1 MNKDLLVKIK
11 TFLPLSFGIF
21 LVYYSFQNT
30 SAEDKINILNSITNA
45 NYTFVFLS
53 ICIGI
58 LSHLS
63 RAIRWKYLILPLGYK
78 INILNSIMSIFAGF
92 LSNFGIPRS
101 GEILR
106 ASLIYYYQK
115 IPFEKSFGTIVT
127 ERIIDFLILLSCIF
141 LGINISSKI
150 KLPDSFLSSNFILY
164 LILFVAITCLIFI
177 LISTKNL
184 RIKVFIFFD
193 GLKQGVL
200 SISKIENKKYFFF
213 HTIFIWTSYFFMLY
227 IVKFSM
233 PETFSLGFEPI
244 FIAFIAGAIA
254 MIITNGG
261 IGSYPLAIASIIS
274 QYEVSYEAALA
285 FGWIVWTSQT
295 IMIVILGSLSFV
307 FLPILNKK

>member
-1 MNKDLLVKIK
+1 MNKNLLIKIK
-11 TFLPLSFGIF
+11 IFLPLSFGIF
-21 LVYYSFQNT
+21 LVYYSFQNST
-30 SAEDKINILNSITNA
+30 SEDKITILNSITKA

-53 ICIGI
+53 ICIGV

-63 RAIRWKYLILPLGYK
+63 RAVRWKYLILPLGYK
-78 INILNSIMSIFAGF
+78 LNILNSIMSIFTGF

-106 ASLIYYYQK
+106 ASLISYYEK
-115 IPFEKSFGTIVT
+115 IPFAKSFGTIVT
-127 ERIIDFLILLSCIF
+127 ERIIDFFILLSCIF

-150 KLPDSFLSSNFILY
+150 KLPDSFLSSDFILY
-164 LILFVAITCLIFI
+164 LILFVAIACLIFI
-177 LISTKNL
+177 SISTKNL
-184 RIKVFIFFD
+184 RIKFFIFFH
-193 GLKQGVL
+193 GLKQGLL
-200 SISKIENKKYFFF
+200 SIVKMENKKSFFF

-227 IVKFSM
+227 IIKFSM

-254 MIITNGG
+254 MTLTNGG

-274 QYEVSYEAALA
+274 QYEVPYEAALA

>member
-30 SAEDKINILNSITNA
+30 SAEDKINILNSIINA

-78 INILNSIMSIFAGF
+78 LNILNSIMSIFAGF

>member
-11 TFLPLSFGIF
+11 TFLPLSLDIF
-21 LVYYSFQNT
+21 LVYYSFQST
-30 SAEDKINILNSITNA
+30 SNEDKLIILNSVAKA

-63 RAIRWKYLILPLGYK
+63 RAIRWKYLIHPLGYK
-78 INILNSIMSIFAGF
+78 LNILNSIMSIFAGF

-106 ASLIYYYQK
+106 ASIIYYYEK
-115 IPFEKSFGTIVT
+115 IPFEKSFGTIIS
-127 ERIIDFLILLSCIF
+127 ERIIDFLVLLSCII

-164 LILFVAITCLIFI
+164 LILFIAIAYLIFI
-177 LISTKNL
+177 SISIKNL
-184 RIKVFIFFD
+184 RIKFLIFFD
-193 GLKQGVL
+193 GLKQGIF
-200 SISKIENKKYFFF
+200 SIVKMENKKSFFF
-213 HTIFIWTSYFFMLY
+213 HTIFIWISYFFMLY

-261 IGSYPLAIASIIS
+261 IGAYPLAIASIIS
-274 QYEVSYEAALA
+274 QYEVSYEIALA

-295 IMIVILGSLSFV
+295 IMIVLLGCLSFV

>member
-11 TFLPLSFGIF
+11 TFLPLSLGIF
-21 LVYYSFQNT
+21 LVYYSFQST
-30 SAEDKINILNSITNA
+30 SNEDKIIILNSVAKA

-63 RAIRWKYLILPLGYK
+63 RAIRWKYLIHPLGYK
-78 INILNSIMSIFAGF
+78 LNILYSIMSIFAGF

-106 ASLIYYYQK
+106 ASIIYYYEK
-115 IPFEKSFGTIVT
+115 IPFEKSFGTIIS
-127 ERIIDFLILLSCIF
+127 ERIIDFLVLLSCII
-141 LGINISSKI
+141 LAINISSKI

-164 LILFVAITCLIFI
+164 LILFIAIAYLIFI
-177 LISTKNL
+177 SISIKNL
-184 RIKVFIFFD
+184 RIKFLIFFD
-193 GLKQGVL
+193 GLKQGIF
-200 SISKIENKKYFFF
+200 SIVKMENKKSFFF
-213 HTIFIWTSYFFMLY
+213 HTIFIWVSYFFMLY

-244 FIAFIAGAIA
+244 FIAFIAGTIA

-261 IGSYPLAIASIIS
+261 IGAYPLAIASIIS
-274 QYEVSYEAALA
+274 QYEVSYEIALA

-295 IMIVILGSLSFV
+295 IMIVLLGSLSFI
-307 FLPILNKK
+307 FLPILKKK

>member
-11 TFLPLSFGIF
+11 TFLPLSLGIF
-21 LVYYSFQNT
+21 LVYYSFQST
-30 SAEDKINILNSITNA
+30 SNEDKLIILNSVAKA

-63 RAIRWKYLILPLGYK
+63 RAIRWKYLIHPLGYK
-78 INILNSIMSIFAGF
+78 LNILNSIMSIFAGF

-106 ASLIYYYQK
+106 ASIIYYYEK
-115 IPFEKSFGTIVT
+115 IPFEKSFGTIIS
-127 ERIIDFLILLSCIF
+127 ERIIDFLVLLSCII

-164 LILFVAITCLIFI
+164 LILFIVIAYLIFI
-177 LISTKNL
+177 SISIKKL
-184 RIKVFIFFD
+184 RIKFLIFFD
-193 GLKQGVL
+193 GLKQGIF
-200 SISKIENKKYFFF
+200 SIVKMENKKSFFF
-213 HTIFIWTSYFFMLY
+213 HTIFIWVSYFFMLY

-261 IGSYPLAIASIIS
+261 IGAYPLAIASIIS
-274 QYEVSYEAALA
+274 QYEVSYEIALA

-295 IMIVILGSLSFV
+295 IMIVLLGSLSFV

>member
-1 MNKDLLVKIK
+1 MPEI
-11 TFLPLSFGIF
+11 
-21 LVYYSFQNT
+21 NT
-30 SAEDKINILNSITNA
+30 DIL
-45 NYTFVFLS
+45 Y
-53 ICIGI
+53 
-58 LSHLS
+58 
-63 RAIRWKYLILPLGYK
+63 
-78 INILNSIMSIFAGF
+78 
-92 LSNFGIPRS
+92 
-101 GEILR
+101 
-106 ASLIYYYQK
+106 
-115 IPFEKSFGTIVT
+115 
-127 ERIIDFLILLSCIF
+127 FLILLSCIF

>member
-11 TFLPLSFGIF
+11 NFLPLSLGIF
-21 LVYYSFQNT
+21 LVYYSFQST
-30 SAEDKINILNSITNA
+30 SNEDKLIILNSVAKA

-63 RAIRWKYLILPLGYK
+63 RAIRWKYLIHPLGYK
-78 INILNSIMSIFAGF
+78 LNILYSIMSIFAGF

-106 ASLIYYYQK
+106 ASIIYYYEK
-115 IPFEKSFGTIVT
+115 IPFEKSFGTIIS
-127 ERIIDFLILLSCIF
+127 ERIIDFLVLLGCII

-164 LILFVAITCLIFI
+164 LILFIVIAYLIFI
-177 LISTKNL
+177 SISIKNL
-184 RIKVFIFFD
+184 RIKFLIFFD
-193 GLKQGVL
+193 GLKQGIF
-200 SISKIENKKYFFF
+200 SIVKMENKKSFFF
-213 HTIFIWTSYFFMLY
+213 HTIFIWVSYFFMLY

-244 FIAFIAGAIA
+244 FIAFIAGTIA

-261 IGSYPLAIASIIS
+261 IGAYPLAIASILS
-274 QYEVSYEAALA
+274 QYEVSYEIALA

-295 IMIVILGSLSFV
+295 IMIVLLGSLSFI
-307 FLPILNKK
+307 FLPILKKK

>member
-78 INILNSIMSIFAGF
+78 LNILNSIMSIFAGF

>member
-11 TFLPLSFGIF
+11 TFLPLSLGIF
-21 LVYYSFQNT
+21 LVYYSFQST
-30 SAEDKINILNSITNA
+30 SNEDKIIILNSVAKA

-63 RAIRWKYLILPLGYK
+63 RAIRWKYLIHPLGYK
-78 INILNSIMSIFAGF
+78 LNILNSIMSIFAGF

-106 ASLIYYYQK
+106 ASIIYYYEK
-115 IPFEKSFGTIVT
+115 IPFEKSFGTIIS
-127 ERIIDFLILLSCIF
+127 ERIIDFLVLLSCII
-141 LGINISSKI
+141 LAINISSKI
-150 KLPDSFLSSNFILY
+150 KLPDSFLNSNFILY
-164 LILFVAITCLIFI
+164 LILFIAIAYLIFI
-177 LISTKNL
+177 SISIKNL
-184 RIKVFIFFD
+184 RIKFLIFFD
-193 GLKQGVL
+193 GLKQGIF
-200 SISKIENKKYFFF
+200 SIVKMENKKSFFF
-213 HTIFIWTSYFFMLY
+213 HTIFIWVSYFFMLY

-244 FIAFIAGAIA
+244 FIAFIAGTIA

-261 IGSYPLAIASIIS
+261 IGAYPLAIASIIS
-274 QYEVSYEAALA
+274 QYEVSYEIALA

-295 IMIVILGSLSFV
+295 IMIVLLGSLSFV

>member
-78 INILNSIMSIFAGF
+78 LNILNSIMSIFAGF

-213 HTIFIWTSYFFMLY
+213 HTIFIWTSYFLMLY

-307 FLPILNKK
+307 FLPILNK

>member
-11 TFLPLSFGIF
+11 TFLPLSLGIF
-21 LVYYSFQNT
+21 LVYYSFQST
-30 SAEDKINILNSITNA
+30 SNEDKLIILNSVAKA

-63 RAIRWKYLILPLGYK
+63 RAIRWKYLIHPLGYK
-78 INILNSIMSIFAGF
+78 LNILYSIMSIFAGF

-106 ASLIYYYQK
+106 ASIIYYYEK
-115 IPFEKSFGTIVT
+115 IPFEKSFGTIIS
-127 ERIIDFLILLSCIF
+127 ERIIDFLVLLSCII

-164 LILFVAITCLIFI
+164 LILFIAIAYLIFI
-177 LISTKNL
+177 SISIKNL
-184 RIKVFIFFD
+184 RIKFLIFFD
-193 GLKQGVL
+193 GLKQGIF
-200 SISKIENKKYFFF
+200 SIVKMENKKSFFF
-213 HTIFIWTSYFFMLY
+213 HTIFIWVSYFFMLY

-244 FIAFIAGAIA
+244 FIAFIAGTIA

-261 IGSYPLAIASIIS
+261 IGAYPLAIASIIS
-274 QYEVSYEAALA
+274 QYEVSYEIALA

-295 IMIVILGSLSFV
+295 IMIVLLGSLSFV

>member
-1 MNKDLLVKIK
+1 MNKDLWFKIK

-30 SAEDKINILNSITNA
+30 SSEDKIIILNSITKA

-63 RAIRWKYLILPLGYK
+63 RAVRWKYLILPLGYK
-78 INILNSIMSIFAGF
+78 LNILNSIMSIFAGF
-92 LSNFGIPRS
+92 MSNFGIPRS

-106 ASLIYYYQK
+106 ASLIYYYEK
-115 IPFEKSFGTIVT
+115 IPFQKSFGTIVV
-127 ERIIDFLILLSCIF
+127 ERIIDFFVLLSCIF

-150 KLPDSFLSSNFILY
+150 KFPDSFLSSNFVLY
-164 LILFVAITCLIFI
+164 LILFVIIAFLI
-177 LISTKNL
+177 LISIKNL
-184 RIKVFIFFD
+184 RIKFFIFFE
-193 GLKQGVL
+193 GLKQDLV
-200 SISKIENKKYFFF
+200 SVFKMENKKSFFF
-213 HTIFIWTSYFFMLY
+213 HTIFIWISYFFMLY

-261 IGSYPLAIASIIS
+261 IGAYPLAIASIIS
-274 QYEVSYEAALA
+274 QYEVSYEIALA

-295 IMIVILGSLSFV
+295 IMIVLLGSLSFV

>member
-1 MNKDLLVKIK
+1 MNKNLLVKIK

-30 SAEDKINILNSITNA
+30 SAEDKINILNSIANA

-78 INILNSIMSIFAGF
+78 LNILNSIMSIFAGF

-213 HTIFIWTSYFFMLY
+213 HTIFIWTSYFLMLY

>member
-78 INILNSIMSIFAGF
+78 LNILNSIMSIFAGF

-141 LGINISSKI
+141 IGINISSKI

-193 GLKQGVL
+193 GLKQGML

>member
-78 INILNSIMSIFAGF
+78 LNILNSIMSIFAGF

-127 ERIIDFLILLSCIF
+127 ERIIDFLILLSCVF

>member
-1 MNKDLLVKIK
+1 MNKDFLVKIK
-11 TFLPLSFGIF
+11 IFLPLAFGIF

-30 SAEDKINILNSITNA
+30 SAEDKTTILNSISKA

-63 RAIRWKYLILPLGYK
+63 RAIRWKYLMLPLGYK
-78 INILNSIMSIFAGF
+78 LNILNSIMSIFTGF

-106 ASLIYYYQK
+106 ASLIYYYEK

-127 ERIIDFLILLSCIF
+127 ERMIDFFVLLSCVF
-141 LGINISSKI
+141 LGVNISSKI
-150 KLPDSFLSSNFILY
+150 TLPDSFLSVNFIPY
-164 LILFVAITCLIFI
+164 LILFITIACLIFV
-177 LISTKNL
+177 LISIKNL
-184 RIKVFIFFD
+184 KIKFLIYFD
-193 GLKQGVL
+193 GLKEGLL
-200 SISKIENKKYFFF
+200 SIVKMKNKKFFVF
-213 HTIFIWTSYFFMLY
+213 HTIFIWVSYFFMLY

-244 FIAFIAGAIA
+244 FIAFIGGVIA
-254 MIITNGG
+254 MTITNGG
-261 IGSYPLAIASIIS
+261 IGAYPLAIASIIS
-274 QYEVSYEAALA
+274 QYEVSYETALA

-307 FLPILNKK
+307 FFPILNKK

>member
-11 TFLPLSFGIF
+11 NFLPLSLGIF
-21 LVYYSFQNT
+21 LVYYSFQST
-30 SAEDKINILNSITNA
+30 SNEDKLIILNSVAKA

-63 RAIRWKYLILPLGYK
+63 RAIRWKYLIHPLGYK
-78 INILNSIMSIFAGF
+78 LNILNSIMSIFAGF

-106 ASLIYYYQK
+106 ASIIYYYEK
-115 IPFEKSFGTIVT
+115 IPFEKSFGTIIS
-127 ERIIDFLILLSCIF
+127 ERIIDFLVLLGCII

-164 LILFVAITCLIFI
+164 LILFIVIAYLIFI
-177 LISTKNL
+177 SISIKNL
-184 RIKVFIFFD
+184 RIKFLIFFD
-193 GLKQGVL
+193 GLKQGIF
-200 SISKIENKKYFFF
+200 SIVKMENKKSFFF
-213 HTIFIWTSYFFMLY
+213 HTIFIWVSYFFMLY

-261 IGSYPLAIASIIS
+261 IGAYPLAIASIIS
-274 QYEVSYEAALA
+274 QYEVSYEIALA

-295 IMIVILGSLSFV
+295 IMIVLLGSLSFV

>member
-11 TFLPLSFGIF
+11 TFLPLFLGIF
-21 LVYYSFQNT
+21 LVYYSFQST
-30 SAEDKINILNSITNA
+30 SNEDKIIILNSVTKA

-63 RAIRWKYLILPLGYK
+63 RAIRWKYLIHPLGYK
-78 INILNSIMSIFAGF
+78 LNILYSIMSIFAGF

-106 ASLIYYYQK
+106 ASIIYYYEK
-115 IPFEKSFGTIVT
+115 IPFEKSFGTIIS
-127 ERIIDFLILLSCIF
+127 ERIIDFLVLLSCII

-164 LILFVAITCLIFI
+164 LILFIAIAYLIFI
-177 LISTKNL
+177 SISIKNL
-184 RIKVFIFFD
+184 RIKFLIFFD
-193 GLKQGVL
+193 GLKQGIF
-200 SISKIENKKYFFF
+200 SIVKMENKKSFFF
-213 HTIFIWTSYFFMLY
+213 HTIFIWVSYFFMLY

-244 FIAFIAGAIA
+244 FIAFIAGTIA

-261 IGSYPLAIASIIS
+261 IGAYPLAIASIIS
-274 QYEVSYEAALA
+274 QYEVSYEIALA

-295 IMIVILGSLSFV
+295 IMIVLLGSLSFI
-307 FLPILNKK
+307 FLPILKKK

>member
-11 TFLPLSFGIF
+11 TFLPLSFGVF
-21 LVYYSFQNT
+21 LVYYSFRNT
-30 SAEDKINILNSITNA
+30 SAEDKTTILNSITNA

-78 INILNSIMSIFAGF
+78 LNILNSIMSIFAGF

-106 ASLIYYYQK
+106 ASLIYYYEK
-115 IPFEKSFGTIVT
+115 IPFEKSFGTIVS

-141 LGINISSKI
+141 LGINISSQI

-193 GLKQGVL
+193 GLKQGLL
-200 SISKIENKKYFFF
+200 SIVKMKNKKSFFF
-213 HTIFIWTSYFFMLY
+213 HTIFIWSSYFFMLY

-244 FIAFIAGAIA
+244 FIAFIGGAIA

-261 IGSYPLAIASIIS
+261 IGTYPLAIASIIS
-274 QYEVSYEAALA
+274 QFEVSYETALA

-295 IMIVILGSLSFV
+295 IMIVVLGSLSFV

>member
-78 INILNSIMSIFAGF
+78 LNILNSIMSIFAGF

-106 ASLIYYYQK
+106 SSLIYYYQK

>member
-78 INILNSIMSIFAGF
+78 LNILNSIMSIFAGF
-92 LSNFGIPRS
+92 LLNFGIPRS

>member
-141 LGINISSKI
+141 IGINISSKI

>member
-78 INILNSIMSIFAGF
+78 LNILNSIMSIFAGF

-213 HTIFIWTSYFFMLY
+213 HTIFIWISYFFMLY

-285 FGWIVWTSQT
+285 FGWIIWTSQT

>member
-1 MNKDLLVKIK
+1 MNKNLLVKIK

-78 INILNSIMSIFAGF
+78 LNILNSIMSIFAGF

-193 GLKQGVL
+193 GLKQGML

>member
-30 SAEDKINILNSITNA
+30 SAEDKTTILNSITNA

-78 INILNSIMSIFAGF
+78 LNILNSIMSIFAGF

-106 ASLIYYYQK
+106 ASLIYYYEK
-115 IPFEKSFGTIVT
+115 IPFEKSFGTIVS

-141 LGINISSKI
+141 LGINISSQI

-193 GLKQGVL
+193 GLKQGLL
-200 SISKIENKKYFFF
+200 SIVKMKNKKSF
-213 HTIFIWTSYFFMLY
+213 FFMLY

-244 FIAFIAGAIA
+244 FIAFIGGAIA

-261 IGSYPLAIASIIS
+261 IGTYPLAIASIIS
-274 QYEVSYEAALA
+274 QFEVSYETALA

-295 IMIVILGSLSFV
+295 IMIVVLGSLSFV

>member
-11 TFLPLSFGIF
+11 TFLPLSLGIF
-21 LVYYSFQNT
+21 LVYYSFQST
-30 SAEDKINILNSITNA
+30 SNEDKLIILNSVAKA

-63 RAIRWKYLILPLGYK
+63 RAIRWKYLIHPLGYK
-78 INILNSIMSIFAGF
+78 LNILYSIMSIFAGF

-106 ASLIYYYQK
+106 ASIIYYYEK
-115 IPFEKSFGTIVT
+115 IPFEKSFGTIIS
-127 ERIIDFLILLSCIF
+127 ERIIDFLVLLSCII

-164 LILFVAITCLIFI
+164 LILFIAIAYLIFI
-177 LISTKNL
+177 SISIKNL
-184 RIKVFIFFD
+184 RIKFLIFFV
-193 GLKQGVL
+193 GLKQGIF
-200 SISKIENKKYFFF
+200 SIVKLENKNSFFF
-213 HTIFIWTSYFFMLY
+213 HTIFIWVSYFFMLY

-261 IGSYPLAIASIIS
+261 IGAYPLAIASIIN
-274 QYEVSYEAALA
+274 QYEVSYEIALA

-295 IMIVILGSLSFV
+295 IMIVLLGSLSFV